1 MTSPEWWSYASRAQ
15 GEVPRGPG
23 PDGDVLPPGAHH
35 LRVPCDVWE
44 RGSQARHHRCPDQR
58 LATSI
63 EPCARRTGRPEAP
76 SQRCSRLGPTLL
88 GSGPPVAPMFTA
100 PLTAVDI
107 GVRIASILDRRIRAG
122 VGRQT
127 NAGQNVVG
135 SGRRVAELSG
145 QRFRLV

>member
-1 MTSPEWWSYASRAQ
+1 
-15 GEVPRGPG
+15 
-23 PDGDVLPPGAHH
+23 
-35 LRVPCDVWE
+35 
-44 RGSQARHHRCPDQR
+44 
-58 LATSI
+58 
-63 EPCARRTGRPEAP
+63 
-76 SQRCSRLGPTLL
+76 
-88 GSGPPVAPMFTA
+88 MFTA